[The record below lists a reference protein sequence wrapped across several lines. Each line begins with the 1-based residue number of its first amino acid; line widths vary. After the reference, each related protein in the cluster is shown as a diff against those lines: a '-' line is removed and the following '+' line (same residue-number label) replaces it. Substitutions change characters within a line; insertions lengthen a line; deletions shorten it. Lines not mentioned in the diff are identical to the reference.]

1 MHLAFNVRP
10 LFSLLCG
17 NSSVCRR
24 TANVLPLLT
33 QEALPFWRTSS
44 FIVPRQKSLFL
55 FPLKIEE
62 LVFRET
68 KSEINLMGG
77 RQRSGLGAIRDLV
90 VDLFR
95 FRE

>member
-1 MHLAFNVRP
+1 
-10 LFSLLCG
+10 
-17 NSSVCRR
+17 
-24 TANVLPLLT
+24 
-33 QEALPFWRTSS
+33 
-44 FIVPRQKSLFL
+44 
-55 FPLKIEE
+55 
-62 LVFRET
+62 VFRET